1 MSNNV
6 PQFLV
11 GMTVF
16 VNGEARLGKG
26 KNVTLPKVEQIRET
40 FKAGGFERSVGTGV
54 FKAMEAEITLTEYH
68 KSVVSVLA
76 SLTNESVFVVKG
88 SIKEKNKHIPVVATF
103 KGEIDADDGSWE
115 TGKEIERK
123 IKIYIDKYSLEI
135 DGKPHIVLDTEN
147 MIALI
152 DGVDHM
158 EKLRKH
164 IL

>member
-16 VNGEARLGKG
+16 INGEARLGKG
-26 KNVTLPKVEQIRET
+26 KTVTLPKIEQMRET
-40 FKAGGFERSVGTGV
+40 FTAGGFERSVGTGV
-54 FKAMEAEITLTEYH
+54 FKAMEAEITLSEYH
-68 KSVVSVLA
+68 KSVVGVLA
-76 SLTNESVFVVKG
+76 NLTNESVFVVKG
-88 SIKEKNKHIPVVATF
+88 SIKEKNTNIPVVATF

-115 TGKEIERK
+115 AGKEVERT
-123 IKIYIDKYSLEI
+123 IKIYIEQYSLEI
-135 DGKPHIVLDTEN
+135 NGVTHIALDATN

-158 EKLRKH
+158 ETLRKH